1 MPAYAPFGKS
11 FSVSRPADGPT
22 FAAEGGASALAEA
35 ADSANDIAWDLD
47 TLLAGETV
55 DQLIDKADAV
65 ADELATWR
73 GKIAEIDTPTL
84 ITIMRQSAE
93 MNEALGRAGY
103 YVSLRYSVDTADP
116 ERGAQMMA
124 VQERSTA
131 IGTKLVF
138 LELEWADL
146 DDDKADAHLAD
157 PGLDFCAHY
166 LRSARRYRPHL
177 LGESEEQLLAEKQ
190 LSGSAA
196 WVRLFDEQTSA
207 IEVDLPDGVP
217 GGPGKAG
224 LEQGLALLGSNDAK
238 VRTQAGLAVSTALQP
253 GLRTRSFIYNT
264 LVLDKAT
271 DDRLRQYPTWASA
284 RNLANET
291 TDDAVAALIDAVV
304 ARYDIPQRWYA
315 LKAQVLGVDKLSYA
329 DRSASLATVEQPAT
343 WEEGKATVLDA
354 YDSFSPELAGIA
366 QRFFDENWIDAP
378 VRESKSP
385 GAFCAYTVAE
395 HHPYILLNW
404 TGRSRDVATLAHELG
419 HGLHAYLAR
428 PQGDFHQS
436 TPLTLAET
444 ASVFGET
451 VTSNR
456 LLASMDDPNA
466 RFALLATTL
475 EDSIATVFRQTA
487 MFKFESEVHNE
498 RRTVGELS
506 TARFG
511 ELWAQTQTE
520 MLGDAVDFT
529 SEYRSW
535 WSYIPHFIATP
546 GYVYAYAFGQLFA
559 LSVYA
564 QYEAKGAAFVPSYLE
579 LLKAGGSLPP
589 VELGK
594 IVDCDLDDPG
604 FWDGGLNIIAG
615 QLDATIEAAK
625 AAGRMG

>member
-1 MPAYAPFGKS
+1 
-11 FSVSRPADGPT
+11 
-22 FAAEGGASALAEA
+22 
-35 ADSANDIAWDLD
+35 
-47 TLLAGETV
+47 
-55 DQLIDKADAV
+55 
-65 ADELATWR
+65 
-73 GKIAEIDTPTL
+73 
-84 ITIMRQSAE
+84 
-93 MNEALGRAGY
+93 
-103 YVSLRYSVDTADP
+103 
-116 ERGAQMMA
+116 
-124 VQERSTA
+124 
-131 IGTKLVF
+131 
-138 LELEWADL
+138 
-146 DDDKADAHLAD
+146 
-157 PGLDFCAHY
+157 
-166 LRSARRYRPHL
+166 
-177 LGESEEQLLAEKQ
+177 
-190 LSGSAA
+190 
-196 WVRLFDEQTSA
+196 
-207 IEVDLPDGVP
+207 
-217 GGPGKAG
+217 
-224 LEQGLALLGSNDAK
+224 
-238 VRTQAGLAVSTALQP
+238 
-253 GLRTRSFIYNT
+253 
-264 LVLDKAT
+264 
-271 DDRLRQYPTWASA
+271 
-284 RNLANET
+284 
-291 TDDAVAALIDAVV
+291 
-304 ARYDIPQRWYA
+304 
-315 LKAQVLGVDKLSYA
+315 
-329 DRSASLATVEQPAT
+329 
-343 WEEGKATVLDA
+343 
-354 YDSFSPELAGIA
+354 
-366 QRFFDENWIDAP
+366 
-378 VRESKSP
+378 
-385 GAFCAYTVAE
+385 
-395 HHPYILLNW
+395 
-404 TGRSRDVATLAHELG
+404 
-419 HGLHAYLAR
+419 
-428 PQGDFHQS
+428 
-436 TPLTLAET
+436 LTLAET

>member
-1 MPAYAPFGKS
+1 MSAHNPFAHPS
-11 FSVSRPADGPT
+11 CEVPADVRRSPET
-22 FAAEGGASALAEA
+22 GAVGLAQA
-35 ADSANDIAWDLD
+35 ADSAKDVAWDLG
-47 TLLAGETV
+47 TLLQGETV
-55 DQLIDKADAV
+55 DELVNRADLIAD
-65 ADELATWR
+65 DLTQWR
-73 GKIAEIDTPTL
+73 GKIADIDTPTL
-84 ITIMRQSAE
+84 IAIMRQSAD

-116 ERGAQMMA
+116 ERGAHMMA

-146 DDDKADAHLAD
+146 DDDLADAHLAD
-157 PGLDFCAHY
+157 PGLEFCAHY

-177 LGESEEQLLAEKQ
+177 LGETEEQLLSEKQ

-207 IEVDLPDGVP
+207 IEVELPDGVP

-224 LEQGLALLGSNDAK
+224 LEQGLALLASNDANI
-238 VRTQAGLAVSTALQP
+238 RSQAGLAVSTALQP

-264 LVLDKAT
+264 LALDKAT
-271 DDRLRQYPTWASA
+271 DDRLRHYSTWVSS

-291 TDDAVAALIDAVV
+291 TDDAVTALIDAVV
-304 ARYDIPQRWYA
+304 ARYDIPQRWYG
-315 LKAQVLGVDKLSYA
+315 LKAQVLGVDKLTYA

-343 WEEGKATVLDA
+343 WEKGKATVLDA
-354 YDSFSPELAGIA
+354 YNSFSPELAGIA
-366 QRFFDENWIDAP
+366 QRFFDESWIDAP

-404 TGRSRDVATLAHELG
+404 TGRARDVATLAHELG

-487 MFKFESEVHNE
+487 MFRFEAEVHNE

-511 ELWAQTQTE
+511 ELWATTQSE

-529 SEYRSW
+529 DEYRSW

-564 QYEAKGAAFVPSYLE
+564 RYEALGAAFVPSYLE

-615 QLDATIEAAK
+615 QLDATVEAAR
-625 AAGRMG
+625 AAGRMS